1 MHDADGCCLLDY
13 RCAGRRARKGF
24 CRGVEDLLLRI
35 EGRRDLVV
43 EMQPVLNGSTG
54 RYDLLAVIEEG

>member
-1 MHDADGCCLLDY
+1 MHDPDGCCLLDY
-13 RCAGRRARKGF
+13 KHAGRRARRGF

-35 EGRRDLVV
+35 EGRGDLTV

-54 RYDLLAVIEEG
+54 RYDLLAVIEDG